1 MLDTRDPIRYV
12 SIMRIILNITGRRT
26 GRIVGAAGVAV
37 ALLLAP
43 PVPAAATPG
52 PAADG
57 ADVAVETRLDP
68 APEAPPCEHGKAFT
82 GDATPVD
89 PGHVEVELAYAPTWW
104 ATAGAV
110 DRQVGQQH
118 QMGLG
123 VGVGL
128 LPDVDMRLVVS
139 WAVVHATPEA
149 PGAPVHGSGLADTT
163 VAARWRFLRLEEPSI
178 DLAVSAAVTA
188 PTGVRASPERLGT
201 GGEAWSLGGSIA
213 ASADWGRF
221 TAGLELGFSAPL
233 RGTASNDVGLLV
245 CNAALGYQALP
256 WLQPEVELN
265 YQHEIE
271 TGEQRDEQV
280 LWATAAL
287 VLPLDPVR
295 VLVGARL
302 PVLTWNTSV
311 GPMATAAVKVAF

>member
-1 MLDTRDPIRYV
+1 
-12 SIMRIILNITGRRT
+12 MRIILNITRRRT
-26 GRIVGAAGVAV
+26 GREVRRAAAAA
-37 ALLLAP
+37 ALLLASA
-43 PVPAAATPG
+43 VATAAAPDV
-52 PAADG
+52 AAA

-82 GDATPVD
+82 GDATPVE
-89 PGHVEVELAYAPTWW
+89 PGHVEVEFAYAPTWW

-110 DRQVGQQH
+110 DRQEGQQH
-118 QMGLG
+118 QLGLG

-128 LPDVDMRLVVS
+128 LRDVDVRLVLS
-139 WAVVHATPEA
+139 WAVVHAAPEA

-163 VAARWRFLRLEEPSI
+163 VAARWRFLHIAEPAI
-178 DLAVSAAVTA
+178 DLAVSAAFTI

-221 TAGLELGFSAPL
+221 TTGLEIGFSAPL
-233 RGTASNDVGLLV
+233 QRAGSNDVGLLV
-245 CNAALGYQALP
+245 CNGAVGYQALP
-256 WLQPEVELN
+256 WLQPALELN

-271 TGEQRDEQV
+271 TGEERDEQV
-280 LWATAAL
+280 LWTTAAL

-295 VLVGARL
+295 VLVGARF
-302 PVLTWNTSV
+302 PVLARNAAV